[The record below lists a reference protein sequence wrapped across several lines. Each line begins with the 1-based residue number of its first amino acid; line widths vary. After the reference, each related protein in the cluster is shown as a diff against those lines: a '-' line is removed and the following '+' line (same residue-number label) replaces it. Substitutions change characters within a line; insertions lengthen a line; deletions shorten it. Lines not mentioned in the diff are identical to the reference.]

1 MSRTQRRRFAPA
13 LVALAAFAGIAAG
26 TSAGTFTVAAGDQEQ
41 PRWPRRAALTIDP
54 PLSRASAAAEEARA
68 QQLMNTVVFEHAV
81 FERAVA
87 EKAKTGVD
95 LGRHRGVRDARQLV
109 DAGIVVLGW
118 CRLREHS
125 VVLLRRARV
134 RPQRRAG
141 NARAADHRGRAHPGP
156 RRDGRVGM
164 RQAARAHVAL
174 AAGRC
179 SNRRSRRRLSFGLN
193 SNASR
198 ARRQAS
204 MASMHDRGVSSSTGW
219 SVLRRGASGPASTSR

>member
-87 EKAKTGVD
+87 EKAKRESIWDAIAACETQGNWSMRGSSFSGGV
-95 LGRHRGVRDARQLV
+95 GFANTAWSSFGGHEFAPN
-109 DAGIVVLGW
+109 AGQATREQQIIVAE
-118 CRLREHS
+118 RI
-125 VVLLRRARV
+125 RARV
-134 RPQRRAG
+134 
-141 NARAADHRGRAHPGP
+141 
-156 RRDGRVGM
+156 GM
-164 RQAARAHVAL
+164 GAWGCAK
-174 AAGRC
+174 
-179 SNRRSRRRLSFGLN
+179 RLGL
-193 SNASR
+193 
-198 ARRQAS
+198 
-204 MASMHDRGVSSSTGW
+204 T
-219 SVLRRGASGPASTSR
+219 